1 MRNETLWVVFWKNSR
16 QEVPRRRSVNL
27 KSFGSQQWCERCWSS
42 PVGWTVEATECSSVK
57 GLPQSMLDFI
67 HFQSLPFFA
76 LSANFSWPSKHA
88 KPWVVSKSRKNLEVA
103 HPVSWTTTRDVV
115 MNGNRWM
122 ARWQVSTFMTPCS
135 LSSCHHFSQFWDHLR
150 LGWGSDDILCVCIC
164 TCGSN
169 TWMCHVCI
177 GRKTPYV
184 LNDLTLSP
192 WISRNIEPRWRRVLH
207 SKAEAIGGG
216 GVYNGFSIIEVKLPS
231 TMKLPI
237 IEGVEH
243 TMVTM
248 GYFFHQEKTPEHHGK
263 VAL

>member
-1 MRNETLWVVFWKNSR
+1 
-16 QEVPRRRSVNL
+16 
-27 KSFGSQQWCERCWSS
+27 
-42 PVGWTVEATECSSVK
+42 
-57 GLPQSMLDFI
+57 
-67 HFQSLPFFA
+67 
-76 LSANFSWPSKHA
+76 
-88 KPWVVSKSRKNLEVA
+88 
-103 HPVSWTTTRDVV
+103 

-192 WISRNIEPRWRRVLH
+192 TRISRNIEPRWQRVLH

-237 IEGVEH
+237 IQGVEH

-248 GYFFHQEKTPEHHGK
+248 GYFFHQEKTPENHGK